1 MDKLAGENHVGTVGL
16 RTFQF
21 SQRSASQCGILEQG
35 YYESLPDV
43 PHWIRNFVACRVGR
57 PVGRDKTSA

>member
-1 MDKLAGENHVGTVGL
+1 MEGEGHGL
-16 RTFQF
+16 MTFQF
-21 SQRSASQCGILEQG
+21 SQRSASQFGNVEQG

-43 PHWIRNFVACRVGR
+43 PHWTRNFVACRVGR